1 MFERRN
7 ASLHLTKRGELLL
20 RHAEQFVHLAELVD
34 RDVTDPQGAEGH
46 LQLGVSETIA
56 QCWLPELI
64 KKLSHI
70 YPNLAVEINVDIF
83 TVLREA
89 LLNQE
94 IDLAILLGP
103 ILEFSVDNIKLP
115 AFELAWYIGSVH
127 GDPNGTFPKLPVAT
141 FARNTRPYREIKSS
155 LFKRVGADV
164 RIFSSSSLSAC
175 FRLVETGVCVGALPR
190 ALARSYLQKGTIKAF
205 DPGWAPNPLR
215 YTASY
220 RADPKSHMTEAT
232 ALYALSVSQKYSNKK
247 INGIVNKYSILFY
260 VFLKASVCVRKIH

>member
-7 ASLHLTKRGELLL
+7 TSLHLTKRGELLL

-46 LQLGVSETIA
+46 LRLGVSETIA

-103 ILEFSVDNIKLP
+103 ILEFSVDNIELPRLSWLGISGRHMATRTAHFPNFRWRPSPGTHDHTGELNRPYLKELVPTYGFFHPP
-115 AFELAWYIGSVH
+115 AFR
-127 GDPNGTFPKLPVAT
+127 PV
-141 FARNTRPYREIKSS
+141 F
-155 LFKRVGADV
+155 
-164 RIFSSSSLSAC
+164 
-175 FRLVETGVCVGALPR
+175 
-190 ALARSYLQKGTIKAF
+190 
-205 DPGWAPNPLR
+205 GW
-215 YTASY
+215 
-220 RADPKSHMTEAT
+220 
-232 ALYALSVSQKYSNKK
+232 
-247 INGIVNKYSILFY
+247 
-260 VFLKASVCVRKIH
+260 

>member
-46 LQLGVSETIA
+46 LRLGVSETIA

-141 FARNTRPYREIKSS
+141 FARNT
-155 LFKRVGADV
+155 
-164 RIFSSSSLSAC
+164 
-175 FRLVETGVCVGALPR
+175 
-190 ALARSYLQKGTIKAF
+190 
-205 DPGWAPNPLR
+205 
-215 YTASY
+215 
-220 RADPKSHMTEAT
+220 
-232 ALYALSVSQKYSNKK
+232 
-247 INGIVNKYSILFY
+247 
-260 VFLKASVCVRKIH
+260 